1 MSWND
6 KKDKQKEGSTIVDS
20 SVLAESVMDLD
31 TIVYNSNTLSPNP
44 FIVKKPKKLN
54 KI

>member
-1 MSWND
+1 MSLSD
-6 KKDKQKEGSTIVDS
+6 KKDKQKEGSTLSDS
-20 SVLAESVMDLD
+20 SVLAEPVMDLD

-54 KI
+54 RI

>member
-1 MSWND
+1 MSLSD
-6 KKDKQKEGSTIVDS
+6 KKEDRNKKLDPSDLSPLVEP
-20 SVLAESVMDLD
+20 VMDLD

-54 KI
+54 RI

>member
-1 MSWND
+1 MSWED
-6 KKDKQKEGSTIVDS
+6 KKEDRNKKSDPSDLSPLVEI
-20 SVLAESVMDLD
+20 AMDID

-54 KI
+54 RI